1 MSSPCPPEEL
11 LVAFAEGL
19 CSPAELA
26 GLHEHMDGCGLC
38 RTLVA
43 ELAGADADPNPDE
56 GAGADPGDA
65 APAEPAGR
73 PPLAGVPIE
82 LDEYQ
87 LLRPLGQGAMGTVYL
102 AHDTVLDRQ
111 VAIKWIAMIEP
122 SAEVRSRFLLEARA
136 IARADRRASAPV
148 LKSTTSTRAPAHSGR
163 SLNTRSIRP
172 AMPSRSSSPPSRMA
186 VPAGSLASTATNRPA
201 GRR

>member
-43 ELAGADADPNPDE
+43 ELAGADLNPDE

-82 LDEYQ
+82 LDEYR

-102 AHDTVLDRQ
+102 AHDTVLDRP
-111 VAIKWIAMIEP
+111 VAVKFINK
-122 SAEVRSRFLLEARA
+122 L
-136 IARADRRASAPV
+136 D
-148 LKSTTSTRAPAHSGR
+148 
-163 SLNTRSIRP
+163 
-172 AMPSRSSSPPSRMA
+172 
-186 VPAGSLASTATNRPA
+186 
-201 GRR
+201 

>member
-43 ELAGADADPNPDE
+43 ELAGADADLD
-56 GAGADPGDA
+56 AGADPDPGDA

-122 SAEVRSRFLLEARA
+122 SASARSRFLLEARA
-136 IARADRRASAPV
+136 IARLQHPNVASVYRVGQIDGRPYLVCEYVRGASLDRLAKPV
-148 LKSTTSTRAPAHSGR
+148 PWEDRKS
-163 SLNTRSIRP
+163 
-172 AMPSRSSSPPSRMA
+172 
-186 VPAGSLASTATNRPA
+186 VV
-201 GRR
+201 